1 MFAALFPT
9 SITATALDFIIAL
22 AQNGFSDMGSMHVLA
37 IEQFDTEYLQKAFSK
52 AQEIEQLLADPAKA
66 KELAKKHTDKQV
78 CTLFYEPSTRTR
90 LSFETAALKLGMG
103 VVSTENAAGFSSA
116 AKGETIEDTI
126 KVLNGYGLSA
136 VIIRHTQN
144 DAAEKAAS
152 VSRMPIIN
160 AGTGT
165 GEHPT
170 QALLDAYT
178 IKKHFGRLDNLKVV
192 MGGDLKYGRTV
203 RSLCR
208 LLSLYP
214 NNHISFVSIPELQI
228 TDDMKAILKKSGTTF
243 VEADDASKVFGDAN
257 VVYWT
262 RLQKE
267 RLEKPGSIDTGGFT
281 LTKDNISSLPKEAII
296 LHPLPRV
303 DEIHPDVDADPRAK
317 YFEQAGNGLYV
328 RMALLDLIASS

>member
-1 MFAALFPT
+1 M
-9 SITATALDFIIAL
+9 
-22 AQNGFSDMGSMHVLA
+22 AQNVFSGMGSPHVLSVS
-37 IEQFDTEYLQKAFSK
+37 QFDTSELEDIFFRAKSIEKQLKDESSAAKLARKHFS
-52 AQEIEQLLADPAKA
+52 
-66 KELAKKHTDKQV
+66 KQV

-126 KVLNGYGLSA
+126 NVLNGYGLSA
-136 VIIRHTQN
+136 VIIRHTDN
-144 DAAEKAAS
+144 NAAKKAAS
-152 VSRMPIIN
+152 VSHMPIIN

-178 IKKHFGRLDNLKVV
+178 IKKQFGRLDNLKVV
-192 MGGDLKYGRTV
+192 AGGDLKYGRTI

-208 LLSLYP
+208 LLALYP
-214 NNHISFVSIPELQI
+214 NNHISFVSTPELQME
-228 TDDMKAILKKSGTTF
+228 DDIKQLFKKSGTTYD
-243 VEADDASKVFGDAN
+243 ETDDMNNVFPKTD

-267 RLEKPGSIDTGGFT
+267 RLENPGSINSGGFI
-281 LTKDNISSLPKEAII
+281 LTKDNISKLPKEAII

-303 DEIHPDVDADPRAK
+303 DEIHPEVDKDPRAK
-317 YFEQAGNGLYV
+317 YFEQAGNGLYI
-328 RMALLDLIASS
+328 RMALLDRIAS